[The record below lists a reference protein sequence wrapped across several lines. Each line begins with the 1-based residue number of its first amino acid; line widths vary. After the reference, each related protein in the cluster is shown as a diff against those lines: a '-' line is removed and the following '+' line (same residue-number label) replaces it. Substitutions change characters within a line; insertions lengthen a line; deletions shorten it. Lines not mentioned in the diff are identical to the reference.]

1 MTNLKLRVHAKNQLN
16 SVLIEE
22 LKNIIPQL
30 KKYEGQKIVN
40 ANGSICKKTPI
51 NYIRKNP
58 VPFKNGYSS
67 NQLTYLDITWC
78 SVWLKVSI
86 CLNGGKYEDNTYYCI
101 YCDSSVYIC
110 DLLKGNTP
118 SKILDVEEI
127 IKNNNLS
134 TDINEEIEA
143 SKIQKCKDLKNEL
156 NKIKNSILINV
167 EDYELR

>member
-1 MTNLKLRVHAKNQLN
+1 MKNLKLRVHAKNQLN
-16 SVLIEE
+16 SIVIEE

-40 ANGSICKKTPI
+40 SDGSICKKTPI

-58 VPFKNGYSS
+58 VPFENGYSS
-67 NQLTYLDITWC
+67 NQLTYLDFIGS

-86 CLNGGKYEDNTYYCI
+86 CLNGGKYEDETYYCI
-101 YCDSSVYIC
+101 YCDTTVFIC

-156 NKIKNSILINV
+156 NKLKNSILINV
-167 EDYELR
+167 EDYDLL

>member
-30 KKYEGQKIVN
+30 KKYEGIKMLN
-40 ANGSICKKTPI
+40 ADGRICKKTPI
-51 NYIRKNP
+51 NYLRKEP
-58 VPFKNGYSS
+58 VPFEGGFAS
-67 NQLTYLDITWC
+67 NHITYLDITGG
-78 SVWLKVSI
+78 SVWLKVAI
-86 CLNGGKYEDNTYYCI
+86 CLNGGKYEDKTYYCI

>member
-1 MTNLKLRVHAKNQLN
+1 MKNLKLRVHAKNQLN
-16 SVLIEE
+16 SILIEE
-22 LKNIIPQL
+22 LKNIVPQL

-40 ANGSICKKTPI
+40 ADGSICKKTPI

-58 VPFKNGYSS
+58 VPFESGSAS
-67 NQLTYLDITWC
+67 NHITYLDITK
-78 SVWLKVSI
+78 SSIWLKVSI
-86 CLNGGKYEDNTYYCI
+86 CLNGGKYEDKTAYCI
-101 YCDSSVYIC
+101 YSETTVFVC
-110 DLLKGNTP
+110 DLLNENTP
-118 SKILDVEEI
+118 TRILEVEEI

-156 NKIKNSILINV
+156 DKIKHSILIKV

>member
-1 MTNLKLRVHAKNQLN
+1 MKNLKLRVHAKNQLN

-40 ANGSICKKTPI
+40 ADGSFCKKTTI
-51 NYIRKNP
+51 NYLRKNP
-58 VPFKNGYSS
+58 VPFENGFSA
-67 NQLTYLDITWC
+67 NHITYLDITRS
-78 SVWLKVSI
+78 SVFLKVSI
-86 CLNGGKYEDNTYYCI
+86 CLNGGKYEDKTYYCI
-101 YCDSSVYIC
+101 YCDTTVFIC

-156 NKIKNSILINV
+156 DKIKHSILIKV